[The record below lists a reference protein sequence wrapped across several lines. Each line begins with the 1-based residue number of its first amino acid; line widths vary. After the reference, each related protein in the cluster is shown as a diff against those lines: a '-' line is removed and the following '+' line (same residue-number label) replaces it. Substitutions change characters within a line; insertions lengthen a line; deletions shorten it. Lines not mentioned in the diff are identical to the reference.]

1 MVRGSLAILTL
12 LLAYFRDSLG
22 LNMIDAMF
30 AVGVFTVAGAF
41 LSLLGIK
48 ESYAKDLNYIE
59 T

>member
-30 AVGVFTVAGAF
+30 AVGVITAATFFIFAWYQRKLCQRF
-41 LSLLGIK
+41 KL
-48 ESYAKDLNYIE
+48 Y
-59 T
+59 